1 MNDLPPLRYLER
13 IIVDDT
19 GWNAVRGTIGEVTYE
34 RVVKFDR
41 ELLDEE
47 LRDATGWVQADICFN
62 EPSHPWP
69 KVKVTKAVEKTAA
82 WLFEITMDTS
92 RQA

>member
-34 RVVKFDR
+34 RVIKFDR
-41 ELLDEE
+41 ELEDVE
-47 LRDATGWVQADICFN
+47 LREATSWVQADMCFDDPN
-62 EPSHPWP
+62 HPWP

-82 WLFEITMDTS
+82 WLFEITTITS